1 MKTRKENGEGSC
13 RKLGPNEW
21 ECIIQSKY
29 INPKTITPKRIKRKG
44 KTEKEAREKAQQAL
58 LAWEKQIINYSN
70 DFKENKSKT
79 FGEYMVEY
87 MTTEVIE
94 RVQDGAYHSYYNILK
109 NQFLKYNISK
119 MQLHMLNVKVF
130 EEYYNEMAAKYSKK
144 TCATPIQWCRQL
156 CSRLVDKSL
165 LRENYAL
172 QAQPKKEVIDEYN
185 KEQEER
191 LATQK
196 KIFTLEDIEKFYE
209 AYKQH
214 NGEYARVVMFILE
227 TGLRISEFASLR
239 NSSIDFDK
247 RIITIKETRATRFKD
262 KRNPDGGV
270 EEYNKV
276 PKNKKTR
283 IIYMSDLLI
292 EIVKEMQE
300 QTKLYCK
307 NNPQDLLYP
316 TFRTGNR
323 RSNSSA
329 ETCFKDL
336 CNKIGVDRDVRVQ
349 KNGAPKGLS
358 YHALRDTMS
367 SLSKSMGTSTSSV
380 ALMLGHSE
388 RVNESHYTFANTDV
402 LKQVKTPSQLL
413 NNNKE
418 EIDEDLWKEFLEFK
432 KWKEEQGK

>member
-1 MKTRKENGEGSC
+1 MRTRKENGEGSC
-13 RKLGPNEW
+13 RKLGANEW
-21 ECIIQSKY
+21 ECIVQSKY
-29 INPKTITPKRIKRKG
+29 INPKTLKPKRVKRKG
-44 KTEKEAREKAQQAL
+44 KTEKEARELAQLAL
-58 LAWEKQIINYSN
+58 SAWEKEFIYENV
-70 DFKENKSKT
+70 DFKERKTKT
-79 FGEYMVEY
+79 FGEYMEEY
-87 MTTEVIE
+87 MTTEVKN
-94 RVQDGAYHSYYNILK
+94 RVQDGAYHSYYRIFENY
-109 NQFLKYNISK
+109 FMKYNIAR
-119 MQLHMLNVKVF
+119 MQLHMLNKKVF
-130 EEYYNEMAAKYSKK
+130 ETYYDEINAKYSKK

-156 CSRLVDKSL
+156 CQRLVDRSL
-165 LRENYAL
+165 LKENYAL

-196 KIFTLEDIEKFYE
+196 KIFTLEDIEKFYT

-239 NSSIDFDK
+239 NSSIDLEK

-262 KRNPDGGV
+262 KDNPDAGV

-283 IIYMSDLLI
+283 IIYMSDLLV

-300 QTKLYCK
+300 QTKLFCK
-307 NNPQDLLYP
+307 NNPDDLLYP
-316 TFRTGNR
+316 TFRTGKR
-323 RSNSSA
+323 RSSSSM

-336 CNKIGVDRDVRVQ
+336 CDRIGVDRDVRVQ

-367 SLSKSMGTSTSSV
+367 SLSKSMGASTSSV

-388 RVNESHYTFANTDV
+388 RVNEKHYTFANVDV
-402 LKQVKTPSQLL
+402 LKQIKTPSQML
-413 NNNKE
+413 NKE
-418 EIDEDLWKEFLEFK
+418 TKQTDEELWQEFLEFK
-432 KWKEEQGK
+432 KWKEEQGN